1 MTLRRAAG
9 SREPVARRSR
19 EWWDGPH
26 DREHRERPV
35 SRSHRPDR
43 RQTIENLLEHTD
55 QSLKRGA
62 RPGAQVW
69 PTGFDLLDSTL
80 DGGLRSGELVLLGGN
95 EGSGKTTI
103 AVQMVRNAV
112 AAGRHGV
119 IFSYEHS
126 AQSLVQR
133 LLALEAGSA
142 AVAAGQHPAA
152 AADVHTVRSVFE
164 AEDPDRRGLAE
175 ALSRIPYGFDAPRR
189 RAALRR
195 PPAGARVRQGHHP
208 RRDRPDRRRAI
219 TDEVGEPPIVLI
231 DYLQKMPLDGY
242 VGDETSRVTI
252 VTETMKDMSLELECP
267 IVCISAADRE
277 SLGSG
282 HRMRTRDLRGS
293 SALAYEADLVL
304 ILSSKE
310 NIVSREHLVYDLGS
324 LKRFRRWAVITIEK
338 NRSGQGQVELE
349 VQKDFEHGRFYPQA
363 QVVTERLIEERVF
376 TT

>member
-1 MTLRRAAG
+1 MDPMTASTQSDSA
-9 SREPVARRSR
+9 
-19 EWWDGPH
+19 
-26 DREHRERPV
+26 
-35 SRSHRPDR
+35 SRSHRPER
-43 RQTIENLLEHTD
+43 RQTIESLLEHTD

-119 IFSYEHS
+119 VFSYEHS

-152 AADVHTVRSVFE
+152 AADVHAVRSVFE
-164 AEDPDRRGLAE
+164 AEDPDRRGLAD
-175 ALSRIPYGFDAPRR
+175 ALSRIPYGFDALDAVQRYAPRLQVHESGKDTTPDEIAR
-189 RAALRR
+189 IV
-195 PPAGARVRQGHHP
+195 GAV
-208 RRDRPDRRRAI
+208 

>member
-1 MTLRRAAG
+1 MG
-9 SREPVARRSR
+9 SMSVSADSQP
-19 EWWDGPH
+19 
-26 DREHRERPV
+26 
-35 SRSHRPDR
+35 SRSHRPER
-43 RQTIENLLEHTD
+43 RQTVQALLENTD

-69 PTGFDLLDSTL
+69 PTGFGLLDTTL

-126 AQSLVQR
+126 AQSIVQR
-133 LLALEAGSA
+133 LLSLEAATA
-142 AVAAGQHPAA
+142 ATAAGQHSAA
-152 AADVHTVRSVFE
+152 AADVHTFRSVFE
-164 AEDPDRRGLAE
+164 AEDPDRRGLDE
-175 ALSRIPYGFDAPRR
+175 ALSRIPYGFDALE
-189 RAALRR
+189 AMSTY
-195 PPAGARVRQGHHP
+195 AGRLQIHESGKDTTPDDIARVVG
-208 RRDRPDRRRAI
+208 DI
-219 TDEVGEPPIVLI
+219 TEEVGEAPIVLV
-231 DYLQKMPLDGY
+231 DYLQKMPLHGY
-242 VGDETSRVTI
+242 TGDETSRVTI

-277 SLGSG
+277 ALGSG

-293 SALAYEADLVL
+293 SALAYEADLVI

-324 LKRFRRWAVITIEK
+324 IKRFRRWAVITVEK

-349 VQKDFEHGRFYPQA
+349 VQKDFEHGRFLPQA
-363 QVVTERLIEERVF
+363 SVVTERLIEERVF

>member
-1 MTLRRAAG
+1 MSVSTG
-9 SREPVARRSR
+9 SEPSR
-19 EWWDGPH
+19 T
-26 DREHRERPV
+26 
-35 SRSHRPDR
+35 HRPER
-43 RQTIENLLEHTD
+43 RQTVQALLEDTD

-69 PTGFDLLDSTL
+69 RTGFDMLDSTL

-126 AQSLVQR
+126 AQSIVQR
-133 LLALEAGSA
+133 LLALEAATA
-142 AVAAGQHPAA
+142 AVAAGQHPGA
-152 AADVHTVRSVFE
+152 AADVHAVRAVFE
-164 AEDPDRRGLAE
+164 AEDPDRRGLDE
-175 ALSRIPYGFDAPRR
+175 VLSRIPYGFE
-189 RAALRR
+189 ALEAMSAY
-195 PPAGARVRQGHHP
+195 AGRLQIHESGKDTTPDDIARVVGE
-208 RRDRPDRRRAI
+208 I
-219 TDEVGEPPIVLI
+219 TDEVGEAPIVLV
-231 DYLQKMPLDGY
+231 DYLQKMPLHGY
-242 VGDETSRVTI
+242 SGDETSRVTI

-324 LKRFRRWAVITIEK
+324 IKRFRRWAVITVEK

-349 VQKDFEHGRFYPQA
+349 VQKDFEHGRFLPQA
-363 QVVTERLIEERVF
+363 SVVTERLIEERVF

>member
-1 MTLRRAAG
+1 MTTSTDSETA
-9 SREPVARRSR
+9 ST
-19 EWWDGPH
+19 
-26 DREHRERPV
+26 
-35 SRSHRPDR
+35 SHRPDS
-43 RQTIENLLEHTD
+43 RQTVQSLLDSTD

-95 EGSGKTTI
+95 EGSGKTTM

-119 IFSYEHS
+119 VFSFEHH

-133 LLALEAGSA
+133 LLSLEAASA
-142 AVAAGQHPAA
+142 AVAAGQHPAS
-152 AADVHTVRSVFE
+152 AADVHTVRKVFE
-164 AEDPDRRGLAE
+164 AEDPDRRGLAD
-175 ALSRIPYGFDAPRR
+175 ALARVPYGFDGLEAV
-189 RAALRR
+189 LQY
-195 PPAGARVRQGHHP
+195 AGRLQLHESGKDTTPDEVARVVSQV
-208 RRDRPDRRRAI
+208 
-219 TDEVGEPPIVLI
+219 TEEVGEPPMVLV
-231 DYLQKMPLDGY
+231 DYLQKMPLRGHS
-242 VGDETSRVTI
+242 GDESSRVTI
-252 VTETMKDMSLELECP
+252 VTEMLKDMSLELGCP

-277 SLGSG
+277 ALGSG

-293 SALAYEADLVL
+293 SALAYEADLVM

-324 LKRFRRWAVITIEK
+324 IRRFRRWAVVTIEK

-349 VQKDFEHGRFYPQA
+349 LQKDFEHGRFYPQA

-376 TT
+376 TV

>member
-1 MTLRRAAG
+1 MSVST
-9 SREPVARRSR
+9 
-19 EWWDGPH
+19 DG
-26 DREHRERPV
+26 EA
-35 SRSHRPDR
+35 SRSHRTDR
-43 RQTIENLLEHTD
+43 RQSVQELLDDTD

-69 PTGFDLLDSTL
+69 PTGFGLLDTTL
-80 DGGLRSGELVLLGGN
+80 DGGLRSGELVLLGGT

-112 AAGRHGV
+112 AGGRHGV

-133 LLALEAGSA
+133 LLALEAASA

-152 AADVHTVRSVFE
+152 AADFHAVRSVFE
-164 AEDPDRRGLAE
+164 AEDPDRRGLAD
-175 ALSRIPYGFDAPRR
+175 AISRIPYGYDALL
-189 RAALRR
+189 AVQQY
-195 PPAGARVRQGHHP
+195 AGRLQVHESSKDTTPEEIARIVT
-208 RRDRPDRRRAI
+208 AV
-219 TDEVGEPPIVLI
+219 TEEAGEPPMVLV
-231 DYLQKMPLDGY
+231 DYLQKMPLVGY
-242 VGDETSRVTI
+242 TGDETSRVTV

-277 SLGSG
+277 ALGTG

-310 NIVSREHLVYDLGS
+310 SIVSREHLVYDLGS
-324 LKRFRRWAVITIEK
+324 AKRFRRWSVITVEK

-349 VQKDFEHGRFYPQA
+349 VQKDFEHGRFFPEA
-363 QVVTERLIEERVF
+363 KVVTERLVEERVF